1 MERYLIVY
9 RGSTVDEAEGPQHDP
24 QRWAA
29 WFDTLGSAL
38 VDRGGLSHSSVE
50 VPSRL
55 RGPKLNSASLSGYSV
70 ITASDFNEAVRLAEE
85 CPIFDEKGSVEIARL
100 RDMGG

>member
-1 MERYLIVY
+1 MERYLLVY
-9 RGSTVDEAEGPQHDP
+9 RGATVGEAEGPQHDP
-24 QRWAA
+24 ALWTA
-29 WFDTLGSAL
+29 WFTSLGAAL
-38 VDRGGLSHSSVE
+38 VDRGALSHSSVE

-70 ITASDFNEAVRLAEE
+70 ISASDFNEAVQLAES

-100 RDMGG
+100 VEPLG